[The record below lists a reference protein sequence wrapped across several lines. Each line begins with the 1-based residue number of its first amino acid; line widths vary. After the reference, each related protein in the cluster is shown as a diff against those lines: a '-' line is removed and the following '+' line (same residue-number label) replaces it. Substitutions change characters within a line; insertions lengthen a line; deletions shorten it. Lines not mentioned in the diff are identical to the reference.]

1 MPMQEAA
8 VFASG
13 AFLCTMEK
21 ERLSM
26 RLSKIDC
33 LDEEEE
39 EENPFFG
46 RLFDDF
52 CLREDLC

>member
-1 MPMQEAA
+1 MQEAA